1 MHRAPKVAL
10 QLTRSDRTIYGHV
23 LDAILKQSISSNL
36 AAQAPHRLRYYQT
49 AVHSLCYSLQ
59 GFGMQM
65 QATAVRRKQL
75 VQHSNLTCYVC
86 VVPVVCAA
94 PMWLPL
100 QFFAA
105 EAKPLDEMR
114 RPKFSSKY
122 LIQHI
127 SQKLIP
133 AVKEWEK
140 SYQPPIIHL
149 GRVLSVGDGIA
160 RVYGLR
166 SVQAGELV
174 CFDSGVKGMAL
185 NLQHDHVGVVIF
197 GNDQGIHQGDLVY
210 RTGQIVNVPVGPG
223 TLGRVMDALGQ
234 PIDGAGPLTSVRSSL
249 VEVKAPGI
257 VARQSV
263 REPLYTGE
271 QQQLGRGS
279 AWQYWA

>member
-1 MHRAPKVAL
+1 
-10 QLTRSDRTIYGHV
+10 
-23 LDAILKQSISSNL
+23 
-36 AAQAPHRLRYYQT
+36 
-49 AVHSLCYSLQ
+49 
-59 GFGMQM
+59 
-65 QATAVRRKQL
+65 
-75 VQHSNLTCYVC
+75 
-86 VVPVVCAA
+86 
-94 PMWLPL
+94 
-100 QFFAA
+100 
-105 EAKPLDEMR
+105 MR

-197 GNDQGIHQGDLVY
+197 GQDHAIHQGDLVY

-223 TLGRVMDALGQ
+223 NLGRVLDALGQ
-234 PIDGAGPLTSVRSSL
+234 PIDGAGPLTNVRSSL

-263 REPLYTGE
+263 REPLYTGMVWCVE
-271 QQQLGRGS
+271 RRASWGWLAVAIPQPAMQSNAATCQLDATSRS
-279 AWQYWA
+279 AGLMFAC

>member
-1 MHRAPKVAL
+1 
-10 QLTRSDRTIYGHV
+10 
-23 LDAILKQSISSNL
+23 
-36 AAQAPHRLRYYQT
+36 
-49 AVHSLCYSLQ
+49 
-59 GFGMQM
+59 
-65 QATAVRRKQL
+65 
-75 VQHSNLTCYVC
+75 
-86 VVPVVCAA
+86 
-94 PMWLPL
+94 
-100 QFFAA
+100 
-105 EAKPLDEMR
+105 MR

-197 GNDQGIHQGDLVY
+197 GQDHAIHQGDLVY

-223 TLGRVMDALGQ
+223 NLGRVLDALGQ
-234 PIDGAGPLTSVRSSL
+234 PIDGAGPLTGVRSSL

-271 QQQLGRGS
+271 GGGAVGGGVWCGTVVWEAGWGHGDESNLS
-279 AWQYWA
+279 ACTRQPSSNHHN

>member
-1 MHRAPKVAL
+1 
-10 QLTRSDRTIYGHV
+10 
-23 LDAILKQSISSNL
+23 
-36 AAQAPHRLRYYQT
+36 
-49 AVHSLCYSLQ
+49 
-59 GFGMQM
+59 
-65 QATAVRRKQL
+65 
-75 VQHSNLTCYVC
+75 
-86 VVPVVCAA
+86 
-94 PMWLPL
+94 
-100 QFFAA
+100 
-105 EAKPLDEMR
+105 MR

-197 GNDQGIHQGDLVY
+197 GQDHAIHQGDLVY

-223 TLGRVMDALGQ
+223 NLGRVLDALGQ
-234 PIDGAGPLTSVRSSL
+234 PIDGAGPLTGVRSSL

-271 QQQLGRGS
+271 GGGGGDNDNARVWPAGRVFGGEGGT
-279 AWQYWA
+279 AQCADMKVAITGVGRAM

>member
-1 MHRAPKVAL
+1 MVHCKPAAHAWQAERCPTVLLSCMLL
-10 QLTRSDRTIYGHV
+10 QS
-23 LDAILKQSISSNL
+23 
-36 AAQAPHRLRYYQT
+36 
-49 AVHSLCYSLQ
+49 
-59 GFGMQM
+59 
-65 QATAVRRKQL
+65 
-75 VQHSNLTCYVC
+75 
-86 VVPVVCAA
+86 
-94 PMWLPL
+94 
-100 QFFAA
+100 FAA

-197 GNDQGIHQGDLVY
+197 GQDHAIHQGDLGY
-210 RTGQIVNVPVGPG
+210 RPGQLVNVPVGPG
-223 TLGRVMDALGQ
+223 TLGRVLDALGQ

-263 REPLYTGE
+263 REPLYTG
-271 QQQLGRGS
+271 
-279 AWQYWA
+279 AY

>member
-1 MHRAPKVAL
+1 LPSHPTHPFR
-10 QLTRSDRTIYGHV
+10 
-23 LDAILKQSISSNL
+23 
-36 AAQAPHRLRYYQT
+36 
-49 AVHSLCYSLQ
+49 
-59 GFGMQM
+59 
-65 QATAVRRKQL
+65 
-75 VQHSNLTCYVC
+75 NLTF
-86 VVPVVCAA
+86 PAHLRHSA
-94 PMWLPL
+94 P
-100 QFFAA
+100 QGFAA

-197 GNDQGIHQGDLVY
+197 GADQTIHQGDLVY

-223 TLGRVMDALGQ
+223 TLGRVVDALGQ

-263 REPLYTGE
+263 REPLYTGGWVGVC
-271 QQQLGRGS
+271 LLAGTAALRWVGLAVCIAPVNS
-279 AWQYWA
+279 RVW